1 MFRVKRLKF
10 LLVFLVFVTSLS
22 FAKVQIT
29 FWHGLARDPDKSSI
43 DKIVADFM
51 KENPDI
57 DVKVV
62 IVPAAETDSTK
73 LLTAVAAGTG
83 PDLVYIDRFTVPQ
96 RAAYNVL
103 EPLDDYLKKLG
114 VNDSELV
121 KNFYSFALGECY
133 FNKKLYALPFDTDV
147 RVFFYNVKLLESVG
161 LKEPPKTIYELIKV
175 AEKLTKEGKKGR
187 YDTVGFI
194 PWCAQGWPYTW
205 IFAFEGKVFDEK
217 TGKFVFATD
226 PNVIEAYK
234 WMKQWADRFGYDA
247 LNAFGSMQIGD
258 LNPFTAGKLAMIVD
272 GNWTISGLR
281 MFAPKDFKYAI
292 TGIPTKSGKSVTW
305 AGGWSLAIPKGAKRP
320 LEAAKLAYYIATKG
334 QIQYA
339 IDTLHIPTYKPAV
352 SEFLKRDPSQ
362 KVFVELLDNAYSRPP
377 LPVGA
382 LLWDKLVEARD
393 MVLSGKKTVEK
404 ALIDVQNEVQAEYDK
419 IMKNIK

>member
-1 MFRVKRLKF
+1 MKKVLF
-10 LLVFLVFVTSLS
+10 LLAFLVFFVSS
-22 FAKVQIT
+22 MFAAVEIT

-43 DKIVADFM
+43 DKIIEAFE

-57 DVKVV
+57 KVKVV

-73 LLTAVAAGTG
+73 LLTAVSAGTG

-103 EPLDDYLKKLG
+103 EPMDEYLKKAG
-114 VNDSELV
+114 VNVEKLMDEFYDFAV
-121 KNFYSFALGECY
+121 KECMFKGRY
-133 FNKKLYALPFDTDV
+133 YALPFDTDV
-147 RVFFYNVKLLESVG
+147 RVFFYNTRLLASIG

-175 AEKLTKEGKKGR
+175 AERLTKEGKKGK
-187 YDTVGFI
+187 YDMVGFI
-194 PWCAQGWPYTW
+194 PWYAQGWPYTW
-205 IFAFEGKVFDEK
+205 IFAFEGNVFDEK

-226 PNVIEAYK
+226 PGVIEAYK
-234 WMKQWADRFGYDA
+234 WMKSWADRFGYEA

-272 GNWTISGLR
+272 GNWTLSGLKL
-281 MFAPKDFKYAI
+281 FAPKDFKYSI
-292 TGIPTKSGKSVTW
+292 TGIPTKSGKPVTW
-305 AGGWSLAIPKGAKRP
+305 AGGWSVAIPKGAKRP
-320 LEAAKLAYYIATKG
+320 VEAAKLALYIATKG

-339 IDTLHIPTYKPAV
+339 VDTLHLPTYKKAV
-352 SEFLKRDPSQ
+352 NDLLKKDPSQ
-362 KVFVELLDNAYSRPP
+362 KPFVELLENAKSRPP

-393 MVLSGKKTVEK
+393 QVLTGKKTVEK
-404 ALIDVQNEVQAEYDK
+404 ALLDAQQEVQKEYDK
-419 IMKNIK
+419 IMSSSK